1 MREEKL
7 SLQDKLI
14 KHHLT
19 KIYRIALCIVLVLVV
34 AVSVHFYRQGKVYTE
49 YEVTK
54 TFDPVGSSEGNVEI
68 YNQSNILCYSR
79 DGVSAYNQKGVQLWN
94 QTYEMQSPIVR
105 TNGEYVV
112 VGDYKGSVIY
122 LMNASGP
129 CATITC
135 NKIVVDVNVSSG
147 GVVIATLDDSSAT
160 WLELYTSDGT
170 NVATIK
176 TTMDQTGFPVKVSM
190 ASDNK
195 KMVVSYLKA
204 RGNGIQTSLAFY
216 NFGDVGQNMTDKIV
230 SGYDYTE
237 KVIPYLHYIDDNTAV
252 AIGEDVMQIYYGRQI
267 PELKTETELEKD
279 IQSVFY
285 GDGYTVLVYRNEDGD
300 DKYRAEVYDSDAK
313 KVLTKNFNIEYDNIV
328 VSNGNIL
335 IYNNVAVLM
344 WNMKGLEKYN
354 GELGEDIKAM
364 IPTKSEMKFLV
375 VRSDG
380 VEMVKLK

>member
-34 AVSVHFYRQGKVYTE
+34 VVSVHFYRQGKVYTE

-112 VGDYKGSVIY
+112 AGDYKGNVIY

-147 GVVIATLDDSSAT
+147 VVVIATLDDSSAT

-176 TTMDQTGFPVKVSM
+176 TTMDQTGFPVNVSM

-252 AIGEDVMQIYYGRQI
+252 VIGEDLMQIYYGKQI

-300 DKYRAEVYDSDAK
+300 DKYRAEVYDSNAK
-313 KVLTKNFNIEYDNIV
+313 QVLTKNFNIEYDNIV
-328 VSNGNIL
+328 VSNDNIL

-364 IPTKSEMKFLV
+364 ISTKSEMKFLV

-380 VEMVKLK
+380 MEMVKLK

>member
-34 AVSVHFYRQGKVYTE
+34 VVSVHFYRQGKVYTE

-112 VGDYKGSVIY
+112 AGDYKGNVIY

-176 TTMDQTGFPVKVSM
+176 TTMDQTGFPVNVSM
-190 ASDNK
+190 SSDNK

-252 AIGEDVMQIYYGRQI
+252 VIGEDVMQIYYGKQI

-300 DKYRAEVYDSDAK
+300 DKYRAEVYDSNAK
-313 KVLTKNFNIEYDNIV
+313 QVLTKNFNIEYDNIV

-364 IPTKSEMKFLV
+364 IPTKSGMKFLV

-380 VEMVKLK
+380 MEMVKLK

>member
-34 AVSVHFYRQGKVYTE
+34 VVSVHFYRQGKVYTE

-112 VGDYKGSVIY
+112 AGDYKGNVIY

-135 NKIVVDVNVSSG
+135 NALN
-147 GVVIATLDDSSAT
+147 
-160 WLELYTSDGT
+160 E
-170 NVATIK
+170 
-176 TTMDQTGFPVKVSM
+176 
-190 ASDNK
+190 
-195 KMVVSYLKA
+195 
-204 RGNGIQTSLAFY
+204 
-216 NFGDVGQNMTDKIV
+216 
-230 SGYDYTE
+230 
-237 KVIPYLHYIDDNTAV
+237 AV
-252 AIGEDVMQIYYGRQI
+252 AQ
-267 PELKTETELEKD
+267 
-279 IQSVFY
+279 
-285 GDGYTVLVYRNEDGD
+285 
-300 DKYRAEVYDSDAK
+300 A
-313 KVLTKNFNIEYDNIV
+313 
-328 VSNGNIL
+328 
-335 IYNNVAVLM
+335 VAAS
-344 WNMKGLEKYN
+344 K
-354 GELGEDIKAM
+354 
-364 IPTKSEMKFLV
+364 
-375 VRSDG
+375 
-380 VEMVKLK
+380 